1 MLSSSSRLLQISLN
15 SLKSSRNTVRLVGLG
30 LPRDN
35 TKAFQLRQL
44 YTKQTSLI
52 RSPSSNSKLFLPTAS
67 SILNTKQ
74 LNAKSLSSRGTPPP
88 PRGGGVG
95 RLASLA
101 AMGSVLFGK
110 TKYILVGLKMTKMMP
125 LVSMI
130 GTSFAYSFFFGWP
143 YSVGMVGLIFVHET
157 GHAIALRHYG
167 IPFSPMVMIPFMG
180 AVIATKELP
189 RNAYQDAM
197 VAIAGPVAGSVGA
210 LSCAVAAGSTDSQLL
225 YALADFGY
233 MINLFNLMPIG
244 SMDGGRIAGAI
255 HPGIGAVGVLGA
267 GGLIVAGAV
276 HNPIFYLI
284 TAAGAYSSGRR
295 LLGYEHEVPGYYEIP
310 PSQKAGLGLSYVA
323 LIAALL
329 LAMSENNK
337 KRKTPKQLQG
347 GYSPR
352 NEDGVLYD
360 DMSSNFISSLDDD
373 DEGFF

>member
-130 GTSFAYSFFFGWP
+130 GTSFAY
-143 YSVGMVGLIFVHET
+143 
-157 GHAIALRHYG
+157 R
-167 IPFSPMVMIPFMG
+167 
-180 AVIATKELP
+180 
-189 RNAYQDAM
+189 
-197 VAIAGPVAGSVGA
+197 
-210 LSCAVAAGSTDSQLL
+210 
-225 YALADFGY
+225 
-233 MINLFNLMPIG
+233 
-244 SMDGGRIAGAI
+244 
-255 HPGIGAVGVLGA
+255 
-267 GGLIVAGAV
+267 
-276 HNPIFYLI
+276 
-284 TAAGAYSSGRR
+284 
-295 LLGYEHEVPGYYEIP
+295 
-310 PSQKAGLGLSYVA
+310 
-323 LIAALL
+323 
-329 LAMSENNK
+329 
-337 KRKTPKQLQG
+337 
-347 GYSPR
+347 
-352 NEDGVLYD
+352 
-360 DMSSNFISSLDDD
+360 
-373 DEGFF
+373 